1 VLATQFGVHAAA
13 LIAKDKYGY
22 AVAKV
27 GDKITENKLS
37 DVAGKTKF
45 VPADDQMVQTA
56 RDIGISFGD

>member
-1 VLATQFGVHAAA
+1 
-13 LIAKDKYGY
+13 
-22 AVAKV
+22 V

-45 VPADDQMVQTA
+45 VPEDDQMVKTA